1 VATTAAQRQ
10 RKLELEAQR
19 TAAAQRQRQTA
30 ATLRAGKSPFKPFK
44 PYQPPNP
51 AGYYDPALDAQ
62 KRAAGRGYLDTQ
74 QDTALAGTR
83 SAVDYGLGMDAINQS
98 FDRGAFD
105 LTRSRDRG
113 LEDIGT
119 QRGYET
125 ADYTRNTGL
134 LTRQYGQ
141 LARKQAEG
149 ARKYGVTSGG
159 IALLSAAKRAENQG
173 IEQQTADI
181 AHTRAQSG
189 FDTSTTRLGEDYTT
203 GYGRLGEDR
212 TTATGQL
219 DVNYGRGVDDRTL
232 ALSRA
237 GRENTLFGS
246 DINASKAY
254 QAAQN
259 NYIAPARGAKG
270 GIPTNERIGAG
281 GAHTRTQTFNGIQY
295 TYDPTGRII
304 SQKRVKKK

>member
-219 DVNYGRGVDDRTL
+219 DVNYGRGVDDRAL

-237 GRENTLFGS
+237 GRENTLFGRTS
-246 DINASKAY
+246 TRRRRTRRRRTTGTSPR
-254 QAAQN
+254 
-259 NYIAPARGAKG
+259 PAGAKG
-270 GIPTNERIGAG
+270 GIPRTSGSVRAARTPGRRRSTG
-281 GAHTRTQTFNGIQY
+281 SSTRTTRPAGSSPRNE
-295 TYDPTGRII
+295 
-304 SQKRVKKK
+304 